1 MRRWGRTG
9 HPMNRRVDRI
19 FTATLPNGVNLA
31 YGRPR
36 SRVWMAFTYMN
47 NEVAMPMTRRSAYC
61 LAAGLLTLL
70 LAAPAH
76 GATTPTTPAS
86 AASTTISV
94 DTTQSGNRLPA
105 DFVGLSYEMRELSA
119 ACTTL
124 DCIGN
129 FDGRS
134 GNLVALFRTLGT
146 SNLRISGNQLDRD
159 TLWVPSD
166 QPVPNPLPDWV
177 KDVVRPADIQRLA
190 GFLQRTGWHAEVGI
204 NLAHYDATLAADE
217 AGTLY
222 SVLGQHLTGAECGNE
237 PDHYASNGYRPA
249 PYGFEQHRADWE
261 ACADVVGNSRIAAP
275 DISSPKST
283 ADWFSQFAQAEQ
295 HRIDMLTIHNYTGA
309 KTIEDLLSPQIHN
322 SELSTVAPQL
332 AAAQAVHVP
341 IRLDETN
348 SAVGGGIDGVSNV
361 YASALWAMDY
371 NLVMAQAGFAGLN
384 FHGGLGVCNAPLFN
398 GKFQRYTPICAANEA
413 DRQARIYTVEPEYYG
428 LYMATRMGSGR
439 FAPVAVTSDHN
450 VTAYAVRG
458 DDGRLRVA
466 VIEKDPTG
474 AAAVPVTIS
483 VGHRGGTAQVLRL
496 TGQTLDSA
504 AGVTVQGSAV
514 DRAGHLDP
522 GRPDRVPVRNGTVH
536 LDVATGSAA
545 IVTI

>member
-1 MRRWGRTG
+1 M
-9 HPMNRRVDRI
+9 
-19 FTATLPNGVNLA
+19 LPNGIKVA
-31 YGRPR
+31 YGQRR
-36 SRVWMAFTYMN
+36 LRVWMTFTYMN
-47 NEVAMPMTRRSAYC
+47 SETSMPTSRRSLHC
-61 LAAGLLTLL
+61 VAAGLLTLL
-70 LAAPAH
+70 LAVPAR
-76 GATTPTTPAS
+76 GASPEPPAT
-86 AASTTISV
+86 ADSTTISV
-94 DTTQSGNRLPA
+94 DTTQSGNRLPS
-105 DFVGLSYEMRELSA
+105 DFVGLSYELRELSA

-129 FDGRS
+129 FDGRQ
-134 GNLVALFRTLGT
+134 GNLVALFRTLGA

-159 TLWVPSD
+159 TLWVPND

-177 KDVVRPADIQRLA
+177 KDVVRPPDIQRLA
-190 GFLQRTGWHAEVGI
+190 EFLRRTGWHAEVGI

-217 AGTLY
+217 ARTLY
-222 SVLGQHLTGAECGNE
+222 SALGRYLTGAECGNE

-261 ACADVVGNSRIAAP
+261 ACAAVVGNSRIAAP

-309 KTIEDLLSPQIHN
+309 KTIDDLLSPAIHD

-371 NLVMAQAGFAGLN
+371 NLVMAQAGYAGLN
-384 FHGGLGVCNAPLFN
+384 FHGGLSVCNAPLFN

-439 FAPVAVTSDHN
+439 FEPVTVTSDHN

-458 DDGRLRVA
+458 DDGRLRIA

-483 VGHRGGTAQVLRL
+483 IGRRGGTAQVLRL
-496 TGQTLDSA
+496 TGQALDSA
-504 AGVTVQGSAV
+504 AGVSVQGSTV
-514 DRAGHLDP
+514 DRSGHLTP
-522 GRPDRVPVRNGTVH
+522 GRPDRVPVDDGTVR
-536 LDVATGSAA
+536 LDVPTGSAA
-545 IVTI
+545 IITV

>member
-1 MRRWGRTG
+1 MT
-9 HPMNRRVDRI
+9 
-19 FTATLPNGVNLA
+19 
-31 YGRPR
+31 
-36 SRVWMAFTYMN
+36 FTYMN
-47 NEVAMPMTRRSAYC
+47 SETSMPKNGFRARRRRSAYC
-61 LAAGLLTLL
+61 VAAGLLTLMV
-70 LAAPAH
+70 AVPAR
-76 GATTPTTPAS
+76 GTTDAT
-86 AASTTISV
+86 TTISV
-94 DTTQSGNRLPA
+94 DTAQAGNRLPA

-119 ACTTL
+119 SCTTL

-134 GNLVALFRTLGT
+134 GNLAALFKTLGV

-159 TLWVPSD
+159 TLWVPND

-190 GFLQRTGWHAEVGI
+190 GFLQRTGWQAEVGI
-204 NLAHYDATLAADE
+204 NLAHYDPALAADE
-217 AGTLY
+217 ARTLY
-222 SVLGQHLTGAECGNE
+222 STLGRQLTGAECGNE

-309 KTIEDLLSPQIHN
+309 TTVDQLLSPQIRD

-384 FHGGLGVCNAPLFN
+384 FHGGLSVCNAPLFN

-413 DRQARIYTVEPEYYG
+413 DRLARVYTVEPEFYG
-428 LYMATRMGSGR
+428 LYMATRMGPGR
-439 FAPVAVTSDHN
+439 FVPVSVTSDHN

-466 VIEKDPTG
+466 VIEKDATSGP
-474 AAAVPVTIS
+474 AVPVSIS
-483 VGHRGGTAQVLRL
+483 VGHGNGDARVLRL

-504 AGVTVQGSAV
+504 AGVAIQGSTV

-522 GRPDRVPVRNGTVH
+522 GRTDRVPVRHGAIR
-536 LDVATGSAA
+536 LDVAAGSAA
-545 IVTI
+545 IITLD